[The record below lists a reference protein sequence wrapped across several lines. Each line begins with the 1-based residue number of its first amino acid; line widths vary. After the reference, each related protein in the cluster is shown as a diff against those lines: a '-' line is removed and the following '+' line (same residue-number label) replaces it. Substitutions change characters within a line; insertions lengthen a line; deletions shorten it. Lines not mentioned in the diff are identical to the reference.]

1 MIRYC
6 CRKTKDFYITYRIA
20 HNHLV
25 ELDLGEKRFLTSNHS
40 GKKWE
45 SYTGLQWLGLK
56 VYTFFFISA
65 LKKFFA

>member
-6 CRKTKDFYITYRIA
+6 CRKTKDFYIIYRIA
-20 HNHLV
+20 HNHLCWTRF
-25 ELDLGEKRFLTSNHS
+25 GEKKRFLTSNHS

-56 VYTFFFISA
+56 VHFFFISA
-65 LKKFFA
+65 LKMFFA